1 MTALT
6 VPSPSAR
13 SRRAHA
19 SAGVW
24 APRLGLAA
32 RFVSLVYLFVAAFL
46 LLAVLVTVL
55 VAGWQPLAVVSG
67 SMEPALRGGAM
78 VMVEPAEADVY
89 YAKPSIVAYEDPSR
103 PGSLTTHRVVST
115 AADETGAV
123 VYTTKGDANRVAD
136 SSPVAHDNVVGA
148 VRMVVPFLGLPAM
161 WLAGG
166 QLAVLATFV
175 ALTLLALAGLTVR
188 LQP

>member
-13 SRRAHA
+13 SRRLQ
-19 SAGVW
+19 AGPGLW
-24 APRLGLAA
+24 GPRLALGAK
-32 RFVSLVYLFVAAFL
+32 FVSLVYLFVAAFL
-46 LLAVLVTVL
+46 LLAVLVTLL
-55 VAGWQPLAVVSG
+55 VAGWKPLAVVSG

-78 VMVEPAEADVY
+78 VMVEPVEADVY
-89 YAKPSIVAYEDPSR
+89 YATPSIVAFHDSSR
-103 PGSLTTHRVVST
+103 PGSLITHRVVST
-115 AADETGAV
+115 DSDETGAV
-123 VYTTKGDANRVAD
+123 AYTTKGDANRVAD
-136 SSPVAHDNVVGA
+136 SSPIAHDAVVGA
-148 VRMVVPFLGLPAM
+148 VRMVIPFLGLPAM